1 MLYRSYRYSHWD
13 GTQQIFDIDADELMD
28 RLSDETLR
36 QGDVMRALQRD
47 CCGRAFRTGTASR

>member
-13 GTQQIFDIDADELMD
+13 GTQQIFDMDADELMD

-36 QGDVMRALQRD
+36 QGDVMRALRELLKQGFKTR
-47 CCGRAFRTGTASR
+47 TASR